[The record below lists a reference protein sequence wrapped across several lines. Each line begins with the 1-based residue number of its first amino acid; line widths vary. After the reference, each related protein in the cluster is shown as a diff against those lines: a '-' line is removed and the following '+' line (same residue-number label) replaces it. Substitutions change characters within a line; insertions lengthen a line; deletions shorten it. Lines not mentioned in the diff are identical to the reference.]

1 MRLLVTLL
9 LTLNLFGCSTVNWA
23 KNAYKVNMHDVKDN
37 CKTEE
42 IYELN
47 PFRSTNLVA
56 MRFDK
61 CLEIDNLFVM
71 MWPGTDGE
79 YNSTLANLLVLE
91 YLRLHN
97 LNNDKDNQL
106 GHIYLKTEEV
116 EENVYARF
124 WQFKK
129 VKIEVESDDNTSE
142 K

>member
-1 MRLLVTLL
+1 
-9 LTLNLFGCSTVNWA
+9 
-23 KNAYKVNMHDVKDN
+23 MHDVKDN

-42 IYELN
+42 IYELK
-47 PFRSTNLVA
+47 PFIFTNLVA
-56 MRFDK
+56 MRFDE

-79 YNSTLANLLVLE
+79 YNSTLANLLMLE

-97 LNNDKDNQL
+97 LNNGNDNQL

-116 EENVYARF
+116 EENVHARF

-129 VKIEVESDDNTSE
+129 VKIEVEPDDTASE